1 MGQIVDMVKTT
12 PGHRLALLGRGIQLV
27 RISVAAAS
35 WPYVD
40 TMHAAAS
47 GNGHSALAQ

>member
-1 MGQIVDMVKTT
+1 MGQIVDLVETS
-12 PGHRLALLGRGIQLV
+12 PGHHLAQLGGAIQLV
-27 RISVAAAS
+27 RISAAAAS